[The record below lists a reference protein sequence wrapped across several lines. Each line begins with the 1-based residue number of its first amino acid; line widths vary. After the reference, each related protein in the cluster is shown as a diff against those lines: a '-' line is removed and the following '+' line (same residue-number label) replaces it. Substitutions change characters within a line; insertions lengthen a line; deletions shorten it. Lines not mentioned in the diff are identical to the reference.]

1 LKTDIEI
8 AREAELRTIE
18 TIAAKL
24 GISDEYLEHYGKFKG
39 KVNLSINREK
49 LKDHNNGKLILVSA
63 ITPTPAGE
71 GKTTTTIGLSDAMA
85 LLGHKTTT
93 CIREPSLGPC
103 FGMKGGGAGGGFSQV
118 IPMEDINLHFNGDFH
133 AITSAHNLLAA
144 SLDNHLH
151 HGNKLNID
159 HRRIVWN
166 RVLDLNDRALR
177 QAVVG
182 LGGPSNS
189 IPRQDTFSITAASEI
204 MAIFCLSNDIND
216 LRKNIASIIVAYN
229 HDGEPITAADLNVEG
244 AMTALLKDAI
254 NPNLVQTLEGNPVF
268 IHGGPFANIAHGC
281 NSIAATK
288 LALKLADYTITEA
301 GFGSDLGAEKFFDIK
316 CRKANLT
323 PNAVVLVATL
333 QSLKSHGGVPLDKI
347 REENVDAVSEGTEN
361 LKKHIENIHQ
371 FGLPVVVAINQF
383 THDTEQEISMVKEKC
398 DYLGVDVVICS
409 HWRDGGKGAIDLAKA
424 VVDLSEN
431 HKTDFN
437 FLYPDDMSLWNKMKT
452 IATSMYGANNIMA
465 DKDVRTEI
473 KRLEDQGFG
482 QLPVC
487 MAKTPASLST
497 DPRLKG
503 RPTGF
508 DVPIREV
515 RLSSG
520 AGFIVALTGDV
531 ITMPGLPKTPAA
543 ENIDV
548 DDKGLIQGLF

>member
-1 LKTDIEI
+1 MRTDIEI

-49 LKDHNNGKLILVSA
+49 LKDHNNGKLILVSG

-71 GKTTTTIGLSDAMA
+71 GKTTTTVGLSDAMA
-85 LLGHKTTT
+85 LLGHKTTA

-144 SLDNHLH
+144 CLDNHLH

-177 QAVVG
+177 QVVVG

-254 NPNLVQTLEGNPVF
+254 NPNLAQTLEGNPVF

-465 DKDVRTEI
+465 NKDVRTEI

-548 DDKGLIQGLF
+548 DDKGLIQGLS